1 MLWLRGQKTLIA
13 GDILFN
19 DMHLYTPETDTNAR
33 KQWLSTLKKIRE
45 LKPAVVIPG
54 HSKVGAPMDAT
65 SALEFTE
72 RYLLIF
78 EKELE
83 KAKDPD
89 DLIKVMKEKFPS
101 SGFLLAIERG
111 ARANVKH

>member
-1 MLWLRGQKTLIA
+1 
-13 GDILFN
+13 
-19 DMHLYTPETDTNAR
+19 MHVYTPETDTNAR
-33 KQWLSTLKKIRE
+33 KKWLSTLKKIRE

-65 SALEFTE
+65 SALDFTE
-72 RYLLIF
+72 KYLLIF
-78 EKELE
+78 EKELK

-89 DLIKVMKEKFPS
+89 DLIKMMREKFPS